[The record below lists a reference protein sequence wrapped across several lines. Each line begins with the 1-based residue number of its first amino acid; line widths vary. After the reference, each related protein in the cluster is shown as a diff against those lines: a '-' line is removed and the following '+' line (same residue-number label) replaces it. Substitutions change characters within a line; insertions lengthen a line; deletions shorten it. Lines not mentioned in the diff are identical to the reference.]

1 MYRGS
6 SDEAPQRLNNGCS
19 GVVNPLMNR
28 ELESSAGASAPK
40 PQPFRVGTWEV
51 DPRLNRIRG
60 PGGETRVE
68 PKVMKV
74 LLRLA
79 RDPGDPV
86 GKDELLRDIWGV
98 ATEDVLSR
106 AISHLRRAFSDDAK
120 NPQIIETVY
129 KVGYRLIADVARVRA
144 QTMRRLTAIMFT
156 DMVGYTALMQE
167 DESSATTLRDRHRTV
182 LRESIEAHQGEIVQ
196 FYGDGTL
203 SVFPSAVQAVDAAV
217 DIQRRFQRDPPPIPV
232 RIGLHIG
239 DIVHDRDGVHG
250 DGVNVAARVQALAV
264 PGSVLISGRVYEELK
279 NHPRLPTRAL
289 GDFELKNVERPLSI
303 HAVAAS
309 ALAVPSPADLSSS
322 RDRTQKSIAVLPFVN
337 MSSDLENE
345 YFTDGITEEI
355 LNTLVKFDDL
365 KVTARTSSFVF
376 KGRHEDVREIG
387 RALNVGA
394 VLEGSVRK
402 AGNRVRITA
411 QLVDTADGYH
421 LFSNSYD
428 RVLEDIFAVQDE
440 IARTIAGELRV
451 LFPVAG
457 AHTPTTVRKP
467 TESSEAYSLYLRGL
481 HCWNQMT
488 PETTQEALRHF
499 RDALALDPDFAL
511 AHTGVARCYTHLG
524 AQGRLPS
531 EEAYPAAQEAAQ
543 RAIELDPEIAMGHV
557 SLGMVRLF
565 YDWDLEAARSCL
577 ERAIKLNPGSAEV
590 RHWAGYYYMV
600 SGHFDEF
607 LETAQVA
614 ASLDPLS
621 LLSLDLLG
629 TANIFAGRPRD
640 SLIHYD
646 RALEIDPTFR
656 TAIEGRAMA
665 YDRLGEHDRAIEEF
679 LRYRALTPG
688 GVGGLGSGASLFARA
703 GRTEEALGYL
713 AELEELERTSPE
725 LTLHFDFMVALT
737 ALARIDEAVER
748 LERAIEARIGFVV
761 FVRHTFP
768 WENLRPDPRMDEI
781 LAAVGL

>member
-1 MYRGS
+1 
-6 SDEAPQRLNNGCS
+6 
-19 GVVNPLMNR
+19 
-28 ELESSAGASAPK
+28 
-40 PQPFRVGTWEV
+40 
-51 DPRLNRIRG
+51 
-60 PGGETRVE
+60 
-68 PKVMKV
+68 
-74 LLRLA
+74 
-79 RDPGDPV
+79 
-86 GKDELLRDIWGV
+86 
-98 ATEDVLSR
+98 
-106 AISHLRRAFSDDAK
+106 
-120 NPQIIETVY
+120 
-129 KVGYRLIADVARVRA
+129 
-144 QTMRRLTAIMFT
+144 MRRLSAIMFT

-167 DESSATTLRDRHRTV
+167 DESRATTLRDRHRTV
-182 LRESIEAHQGEIVQ
+182 LREGIEAHQGEIVQ

-203 SVFPSAVQAVDAAV
+203 SVFPSAVQAADAAV
-217 DIQRRFQRDPPPIPV
+217 DIQRGFQLDPAIPV

-239 DIVHDRDGVHG
+239 DIVHDQDGVHG
-250 DGVNVAARVQALAV
+250 DGVNVAARVQGLAV
-264 PGSVLISGRVYEELK
+264 PGSVLISGGVYEELK

-289 GDFELKNVERPLSI
+289 GDFELKNVQRPLSI

-322 RDRTQKSIAVLPFVN
+322 GNRTKKSIAVLPFVN

-355 LNTLVKFDDL
+355 LNSLVKFDDL

-376 KGRHEDVREIG
+376 KGKHEDVREIG
-387 RALNVGA
+387 RVLHVGA

-440 IARTIAGELRV
+440 IARTIAQELRV

-457 AHTPTTVRKP
+457 AQTRTATVRKP

-481 HCWNQMT
+481 HCWNQFT
-488 PETTQEALRHF
+488 PNTTQEALGHF

-511 AHTGVARCYTHLG
+511 AHTGVARCYVHLG
-524 AQGRLPS
+524 TSGRLPS
-531 EEAYPAAQEAAQ
+531 EAAYPAAQEAAQ

-565 YDWDLEAARSCL
+565 YDWDLAAARNCL
-577 ERAIKLNPGSAEV
+577 ERAIELNPGSAEA
-590 RHWAGYYYMV
+590 RYWAGYCYMA

-621 LLSLDLLG
+621 LLALDALG
-629 TANIFAGRPRD
+629 TAHLVAGRPRE

-646 RALEIDPTFR
+646 RALEIDATFR
-656 TAIEGRAMA
+656 TAIEGRALA

-688 GVGGLGSGASLFARA
+688 GGGGLGSGASLFARA

-713 AELEELERTSPE
+713 AKLEELERTSPE
-725 LTLHFDFMVALT
+725 LTLHFDFIATLT
-737 ALARIDEAVER
+737 ALGRIDEAVEW

>member
-1 MYRGS
+1 MS
-6 SDEAPQRLNNGCS
+6 
-19 GVVNPLMNR
+19 
-28 ELESSAGASAPK
+28 
-40 PQPFRVGTWEV
+40 F
-51 DPRLNRIRG
+51 
-60 PGGETRVE
+60 
-68 PKVMKV
+68 
-74 LLRLA
+74 LA
-79 RDPGDPV
+79 RYRRWTPPSTSS
-86 GKDELLRDIWGV
+86 V
-98 ATEDVLSR
+98 ASNWT
-106 AISHLRRAFSDDAK
+106 
-120 NPQIIETVY
+120 
-129 KVGYRLIADVARVRA
+129 
-144 QTMRRLTAIMFT
+144 
-156 DMVGYTALMQE
+156 
-167 DESSATTLRDRHRTV
+167 
-182 LRESIEAHQGEIVQ
+182 
-196 FYGDGTL
+196 
-203 SVFPSAVQAVDAAV
+203 
-217 DIQRRFQRDPPPIPV
+217 PPIPV

-250 DGVNVAARVQALAV
+250 DGVNVAARVQGLAV
-264 PGSVLISGRVYEELK
+264 PGSVLISGGVYEELK

-289 GDFELKNVERPLSI
+289 GDFELKNAQRPLSI

-309 ALAVPSPADLSSS
+309 ALAVPSRADLSSS
-322 RDRTQKSIAVLPFVN
+322 GNRAEKSIAVLPFVN

-355 LNTLVKFDDL
+355 LNALVKFDDL

-376 KGRHEDVREIG
+376 KERNEDVREIG
-387 RALNVGA
+387 GVLNVGA

-421 LFSNSYD
+421 LFSNTYD

-457 AHTPTTVRKP
+457 AQTTTTMRKP

-481 HCWNQMT
+481 HCWNQFT
-488 PETTQEALRHF
+488 PDTTQEALRHF

-511 AHTGVARCYTHLG
+511 AHTGIARCYIHLG
-524 AQGRLPS
+524 AQGRLRS

-565 YDWDLEAARSCL
+565 FDWDLAGARSCL
-577 ERAIKLNPGSAEV
+577 ERAIELNSGSAEA
-590 RHWAGYYYMV
+590 RHWAGYCYMA

-621 LLSLDLLG
+621 LLALDLLG
-629 TANIFAGRPRD
+629 TANIFAGNPRE

-646 RALEIDPTFR
+646 RALEIKPTFR
-656 TAIEGRAMA
+656 TAIEGRALA

-679 LRYRALTPG
+679 LRYQALTPG
-688 GVGGLGSGASLFARA
+688 GVGGLGTRSVPVRA
-703 GRTEEALGYL
+703 GGPDGGGAGLPRRARGAGADQPGTHRPFRLHGRPHRPRSYRRGGRAAG
-713 AELEELERTSPE
+713 TSHRGPHW
-725 LTLHFDFMVALT
+725 LP
-737 ALARIDEAVER
+737 
-748 LERAIEARIGFVV
+748 G
-761 FVRHTFP
+761 
-768 WENLRPDPRMDEI
+768 LRPTHLPLGEPAPRSPHGRDPGRRG
-781 LAAVGL
+781 AVVRPGPGSRHRSAPG

>member
-1 MYRGS
+1 MSEER
-6 SDEAPQRLNNGCS
+6 
-19 GVVNPLMNR
+19 
-28 ELESSAGASAPK
+28 
-40 PQPFRVGTWEV
+40 T
-51 DPRLNRIRG
+51 
-60 PGGETRVE
+60 
-68 PKVMKV
+68 
-74 LLRLA
+74 
-79 RDPGDPV
+79 
-86 GKDELLRDIWGV
+86 
-98 ATEDVLSR
+98 
-106 AISHLRRAFSDDAK
+106 
-120 NPQIIETVY
+120 
-129 KVGYRLIADVARVRA
+129 
-144 QTMRRLTAIMFT
+144 RRLSAIMFT

-182 LRESIEAHQGEIVQ
+182 LREGIEAHQGEIVQ

-217 DIQRRFQRDPPPIPV
+217 DIQRRFRLDPTIPV

-239 DIVHDRDGVHG
+239 DIVHDQDGVHG
-250 DGVNVAARVQALAV
+250 DGVNVAAHVQGLAV
-264 PGSVLISGRVYEELK
+264 PGSVLISGGVYEELK

-289 GDFELKNVERPLSI
+289 GDFELKNVQRPLSI

-309 ALAVPSPADLSSS
+309 ALAVPSPADLSASG
-322 RDRTQKSIAVLPFVN
+322 DRTQKSIAVLPFIS

-376 KGRHEDVREIG
+376 KERNEDVREIG
-387 RALNVGA
+387 RVLNVGA

-451 LFPVAG
+451 LFPAVGAG
-457 AHTPTTVRKP
+457 RQTTVRKP

-481 HCWNQMT
+481 HCWNQFT
-488 PETTQEALRHF
+488 PDKTQEALRHF
-499 RDALALDPDFAL
+499 RDALALDPDFAQ
-511 AHTGVARCYTHLG
+511 AHTGVARCYAQLG
-524 AQGRLPS
+524 AQGRLRS
-531 EEAYPAAQEAAQ
+531 DEAYPAAQEAAP
-543 RAIELDPEIAMGHV
+543 RAIELDPEIAESHV
-557 SLGMVRLF
+557 SLGMVKLF

-577 ERAIKLNPGSAEV
+577 ERAIELNPGSAEV
-590 RHWAGYYYMV
+590 RHWAGTCYMA

-621 LLSLDLLG
+621 LLALDALG
-629 TANIFAGRPRD
+629 RAHLVAGRPRD
-640 SLIHYD
+640 GLIHYD

-656 TAIEGRAMA
+656 TAIEGRAFA
-665 YDRLGEHDRAIEEF
+665 YDSLGEHDRAIEES

-688 GVGGLGSGASLFARA
+688 GVGGLGPAVYFFARA
-703 GRTEEALGYL
+703 GRTEEALSCL
-713 AELEELERTSPE
+713 AELEELERTKPE
-725 LTLHFDFMVALT
+725 LTLHIDFTIALT
-737 ALARIDEAVER
+737 ALGRMDDAVER
-748 LERAIEARIGFVV
+748 LERAIEARIGAVV
-761 FVRHTFP
+761 FVRHTFA
-768 WENLRPDPRMDEI
+768 WENLRLDPRMDEI
-781 LAAVGL
+781 LGAAGL

>member
-1 MYRGS
+1 MSEKR
-6 SDEAPQRLNNGCS
+6 
-19 GVVNPLMNR
+19 
-28 ELESSAGASAPK
+28 
-40 PQPFRVGTWEV
+40 T
-51 DPRLNRIRG
+51 
-60 PGGETRVE
+60 
-68 PKVMKV
+68 
-74 LLRLA
+74 
-79 RDPGDPV
+79 
-86 GKDELLRDIWGV
+86 
-98 ATEDVLSR
+98 
-106 AISHLRRAFSDDAK
+106 
-120 NPQIIETVY
+120 
-129 KVGYRLIADVARVRA
+129 
-144 QTMRRLTAIMFT
+144 RRLSAIMFT
-156 DMVGYTALMQE
+156 DIVGYTALMQE
-167 DESSATTLRDRHRTV
+167 DESRATTLRDRHRTV
-182 LRESIEAHQGEIVQ
+182 LRERIEARQGKIVQ

-217 DIQRRFQRDPPPIPV
+217 DIQRRFQLDPPIPV

-239 DIVHDRDGVHG
+239 DIVHDQDGVHG
-250 DGVNVAARVQALAV
+250 DGVNVAARVQELAV
-264 PGSVLISGRVYEELK
+264 PGSVLISGTVCEELK

-289 GDFELKNVERPLSI
+289 GDFELKNVQRPLGI

-309 ALAVPSPADLSSS
+309 GLAVPAPADLSSS
-322 RDRTQKSIAVLPFVN
+322 GNRTKKSIAVLPFVN

-376 KGRHEDVREIG
+376 KGKHEDVREIG

-440 IARTIAGELRV
+440 IAHTIARELRV
-451 LFPVAG
+451 LFPVAV
-457 AHTPTTVRKP
+457 AQAPTMARKP
-467 TESSEAYSLYLRGL
+467 TESTEAYSLYLRGL
-481 HCWNQMT
+481 HRWNQGT
-488 PETTQEALRHF
+488 PNTTKEALGHF

-511 AHTGVARCYTHLG
+511 AHTGVARCYVHLG
-524 AQGRLPS
+524 TFGRLRS

-557 SLGMVRLF
+557 SLGLVKLF
-565 YDWDLEAARSCL
+565 YDWDLPAARSCL
-577 ERAIKLNPGSAEV
+577 ERAIELNPGSAEA
-590 RHWAGYYYMV
+590 RHWAGYCYMA

-621 LLSLDLLG
+621 LHNLDTLG
-629 TANIFAGRPRD
+629 TAHLHAGSLRD

-656 TAIEGRAMA
+656 TAIEGRALA

-688 GVGGLGSGASLFARA
+688 GVGGLGTGAYIFARA

-725 LTLHFDFMVALT
+725 LTLHFDFTVALT
-737 ALARIDEAVER
+737 ALGRIDEAVER
-748 LERAIEARIGFVV
+748 LERAIEARNGAVV
-761 FVRHTFP
+761 FVRHNFAWDDLP
-768 WENLRPDPRMDEI
+768 LDPRMDEV

>member
-6 SDEAPQRLNNGCS
+6 SDEAPQRLSNGCS
-19 GVVNPLMNR
+19 GVVNPLMNH
-28 ELESSAGASAPK
+28 ELESSGGASAPK

-60 PGGETRVE
+60 PDGETRVE

-129 KVGYRLIADVARVRA
+129 KVGYRLIADVARAGA

-167 DESSATTLRDRHRTV
+167 DEFSATTLRDRHRTV
-182 LRESIEAHQGEIVQ
+182 LHESIEAHQGEIVQ

-217 DIQRRFQRDPPPIPV
+217 DIQRHFRLDPPIPV

-239 DIVHDRDGVHG
+239 DIVHDQDGVHG
-250 DGVNVAARVQALAV
+250 DGVNVAARVQGLAV
-264 PGSVLISGRVYEELK
+264 PGSVLISGGVYEELK

-289 GDFELKNVERPLSI
+289 GDFELKNVQRPLSI

-309 ALAVPSPADLSSS
+309 ALPVPSPADLSSS
-322 RDRTQKSIAVLPFVN
+322 GNRTKKSIAVLPFVN
-337 MSSDLENE
+337 MSSDPENE

-376 KGRHEDVREIG
+376 KERNEDVREIG
-387 RALNVGA
+387 RALNVRA

-440 IARTIAGELRV
+440 IAHTIARELRV

-457 AHTPTTVRKP
+457 AQTPTTVREP

-481 HCWNQMT
+481 HCWNQGT
-488 PETTQEALRHF
+488 PDTTQNALRHF

-511 AHTGVARCYTHLG
+511 AHTGVARCYVHLG
-524 AQGRLPS
+524 TFGRLRS
-531 EEAYPAAQEAAQ
+531 EEAFSAAQEAAQ

-557 SLGMVRLF
+557 ALGLVRLF
-565 YDWDLEAARSCL
+565 YDWDLAAARSRL
-577 ERAIKLNPGSAEV
+577 ERAIELNPGSAEA
-590 RHWAGYYYMV
+590 RHWAGYCYMA

-621 LLSLDLLG
+621 LHALDTLG
-629 TANIFAGRPRD
+629 TAHLHAGSPRD
-640 SLIHYD
+640 GLIHYD

-656 TAIEGRAMA
+656 TAIEGRALA

-688 GVGGLGSGASLFARA
+688 GVGGLGTGAYLFARA

-713 AELEELERTSPE
+713 AELEELERSSPE
-725 LTLHFDFMVALT
+725 LTLHFDFTVALT
-737 ALARIDEAVER
+737 ALDRIDEAVER
-748 LERAIEARIGFVV
+748 LERAIEARIGAVV
-761 FVRHTFP
+761 FVRHNFA
-768 WENLRPDPRMDEI
+768 WDNFRLDPRMDEI

>member
-1 MYRGS
+1 
-6 SDEAPQRLNNGCS
+6 
-19 GVVNPLMNR
+19 
-28 ELESSAGASAPK
+28 
-40 PQPFRVGTWEV
+40 
-51 DPRLNRIRG
+51 
-60 PGGETRVE
+60 
-68 PKVMKV
+68 
-74 LLRLA
+74 
-79 RDPGDPV
+79 
-86 GKDELLRDIWGV
+86 
-98 ATEDVLSR
+98 
-106 AISHLRRAFSDDAK
+106 
-120 NPQIIETVY
+120 
-129 KVGYRLIADVARVRA
+129 
-144 QTMRRLTAIMFT
+144 MRRLSAIMFT

-167 DESSATTLRDRHRTV
+167 DESRATMLRDRHRAV
-182 LRESIEAHQGEIVQ
+182 LHEGIEAHEGEIVQ

-217 DIQRRFQRDPPPIPV
+217 DIQRRFRQDPTIPV

-239 DIVHDRDGVHG
+239 DIVHDEDGVHG
-250 DGVNVAARVQALAV
+250 DGVNVAARVQGLAV
-264 PGSVLISGRVYEELK
+264 PGSVLVSGTVYEELK

-289 GDFELKNVERPLSI
+289 GDFELKNVQRPLSI
-303 HAVAAS
+303 HAVAGS

-322 RDRTQKSIAVLPFVN
+322 GDRTKKSIAVLPFVN
-337 MSSDLENE
+337 MSSDPENE
-345 YFTDGITEEI
+345 YFADGITEEI
-355 LNTLVKFDDL
+355 LNTLVRFDDL

-376 KGRHEDVREIG
+376 KERHEDVREVG

-411 QLVDTADGYH
+411 QLIDTADGYH

-440 IARTIAGELRV
+440 IARTIAQELRV
-451 LFPVAG
+451 LFPMAG
-457 AHTPTTVRKP
+457 AQKRTTVPKP

-481 HCWNQMT
+481 HCWNQFT
-488 PETTQEALRHF
+488 PEKTQEALRHF

-511 AHTGVARCYTHLG
+511 AHTGVARSYVHLG
-524 AQGRLPS
+524 AQARLPS

-543 RAIELDPEIAMGHV
+543 RAIELDPKIAMGYV
-557 SLGMVRLF
+557 SLGMVKLF
-565 YDWDLEAARSCL
+565 YDWDLPAARSCL
-577 ERAIKLNPGSAEV
+577 ERAIELNPGSAEAH
-590 RHWAGYYYMV
+590 HWAGYYYMA

-621 LLSLDLLG
+621 LLALDLLG
-629 TANIFAGRPRD
+629 TAHIFAGKPREG
-640 SLIHYD
+640 LIHYD

-656 TAIEGRAMA
+656 TAIEGRAQA

-688 GVGGLGSGASLFARA
+688 GVGGLGTGAYFFARA

-725 LTLHFDFMVALT
+725 LTLHFDFIGPLIALG
-737 ALARIDEAVER
+737 RIDEAVER
-748 LERAIEARIGFVV
+748 LERATEARSGYVV
-761 FVRHTFP
+761 FVRHTFN
-768 WENLRPDPRMDEI
+768 WEGLGLDPRMDEI
-781 LAAVGL
+781 LGAVGL